1 MCETNKRWSEDR
13 HELEKAAKAPG
24 VEENE
29 KLLGTEGDGC
39 GVQPV
44 IWGLRTR
51 KAETGVQPGLH
62 REMIALKKK
71 KSLN

>member
-1 MCETNKRWSEDR
+1 MKNKHGFSPIVCETNKRWSEDR

-44 IWGLRTR
+44 VWGLRTR
-51 KAETGVQPGLH
+51 KLRQES
-62 REMIALKKK
+62 
-71 KSLN
+71 SLAFIGR